1 MARENWT
8 VKPRT
13 REGVIWTLMA
23 EDRHKRRLL
32 ISQQH
37 GHEDRVL
44 LEARV
49 VPTPEQAEKLE
60 ALPVGQANDLMW
72 DMRLELSRMGIDF
85 QGVTLPLKRVVLTQA
100 LYFEGALD
108 GALAKD
114 TFFQRVEHVRR
125 GIAMVQFLLQ
135 RRLVG

>member
-1 MARENWT
+1 M
-8 VKPRT
+8 
-13 REGVIWTLMA
+13 
-23 EDRHKRRLL
+23 
-32 ISQQH
+32 
-37 GHEDRVL
+37 

-49 VPTPEQAEKLE
+49 VPTSEQAESLV
-60 ALPVGQANDLMW
+60 ALPEWQANDLMW

-85 QGVTLPLKRVVLTQA
+85 HGVSLPLKRVVLTEA

-108 GALAKD
+108 SALARD
-114 TFFQRVEHVRR
+114 TFFHRMEHLRR

>member
-1 MARENWT
+1 
-8 VKPRT
+8 
-13 REGVIWTLMA
+13 MA
-23 EDRHKRRLL
+23 EDRHKRRII
-32 ISQQH
+32 ISQQT
-37 GHEDRVL
+37 GHEDRVM

-49 VPTPEQAEKLE
+49 VPTSEQAESLV
-60 ALPVGQANDLMW
+60 ALPEWQANDLMW

-85 QGVTLPLKRVVLTQA
+85 HGVSLPLKRVVLTEA

-108 GALAKD
+108 SALAKD
-114 TFFQRVEHVRR
+114 TFFHRMEHLRR

>member
-1 MARENWT
+1 ME
-8 VKPRT
+8 PRPS
-13 REGVIWTLMA
+13 EGVIWGLMA

-32 ISQQH
+32 ISQQN

-49 VPTPEQAEKLE
+49 VPTPEQSERLVAV
-60 ALPVGQANDLMW
+60 PDWQANDLMW
-72 DMRLELSRMGIDF
+72 DIRLELSRMGIDF
-85 QGVTLPLKRVVLTQA
+85 QGVSLPLKRVVLTEA

-108 GALAKD
+108 SALAKD

>member
-1 MARENWT
+1 
-8 VKPRT
+8 
-13 REGVIWTLMA
+13 MA

-32 ISQQH
+32 ISQQR

-49 VPTPEQAEKLE
+49 VPTPEQADKLA
-60 ALPVGQANDLMW
+60 ALPEWQANDLMW

-85 QGVTLPLKRVVLTQA
+85 QGVTLPLKRVVLTEA

-114 TFFQRVEHVRR
+114 TFFQRVEQVRR